1 MSIIINRSKS
11 SIDPSEEKKKMEG
24 KIDHNIPEFKEL
36 EATEFYFETDFY
48 LLKNN
53 KDYRT
58 LLKSLSVLELQR
70 CAAIENI
77 EKLAVLRDDF
87 TNNPSSALKKVLK
100 RDAATSLKTVVVHKL
115 PDIDWSVYKTSDENE
130 QIKQVCDINLRH
142 KNVTDKQDAPTVAS
156 TSEVE
161 KPETFK
167 KPWSVEEQLRLEEL
181 LIEYPPE
188 RNESNRYRKIAEALG
203 TRNLRQVCSRVQ
215 KYNMKMKKVGSLKS
229 INSNL
234 KNLNKKTVF
243 LIHKNTGTLLKPTTF
258 IPSTTLIDDVD
269 VYNTSQNKFSVSHKN
284 IEMDKKKKLEILEEV
299 LKDKLSENS
308 CSVVHNDFECC
319 VCQSSP
325 IVGTRWNCTDCPTI
339 GKSSN
344 FCNDCI
350 VDMVRNVLEEPPH
363 PLDHTVTPI
372 QSIQVNDDAINSIVD
387 PNYVPLV
394 FKTQNYLDP
403 NFML

>member
-1 MSIIINRSKS
+1 
-11 SIDPSEEKKKMEG
+11 MEG
-24 KIDHNIPEFKEL
+24 KFVHDDIPEFKEL

-53 KDYRT
+53 KDYQT
-58 LLKSLSVLELQR
+58 LLKSLTVLEMQR
-70 CAAIENI
+70 CVAIENI
-77 EKLAVLRDDF
+77 EKLTVLKDDF
-87 TNNPSSALKKVLK
+87 SNKPSLALKKVLK
-100 RDAATSLKTVVVHKL
+100 RDVTTSLKTVIIHRL
-115 PDIDWSVYKTSDENE
+115 PDIDWSVYKTKDENE
-130 QIKQVCDINLRH
+130 HSKQVCDINLRY
-142 KNVTDKQDAPTVAS
+142 KNISDKQDASVVS

-161 KPETFK
+161 KSETFK

-215 KYNMKMKKVGSLKS
+215 KYNMKMKKVGSIKT
-229 INSNL
+229 INTNS

-243 LIHKNTGTLLKPTTF
+243 LSHKNTGALLKPTTF

-269 VYNTSQNKFSVSHKN
+269 VYNANQNKFSLSHKN
-284 IEMDKKKKLEILEEV
+284 IEMNNDKKLEILNEV
-299 LKDKLSENS
+299 LEDKLSENN
-308 CSVVHNDFECC
+308 CMVVHKDFKCS

-325 IVGTRWNCTDCPTI
+325 IVGTRWNCSDCPAI
-339 GKSSN
+339 GKNSD

-350 VDMVRNVLEEPPH
+350 VDMVKNILEDPPH
-363 PLDHTVTPI
+363 PLDHIVIPI
-372 QSIQVNDDAINSIVD
+372 RSIQENEDTINSIVD
-387 PNYVPLV
+387 PSYVPLV

-403 NFML
+403 NFMV